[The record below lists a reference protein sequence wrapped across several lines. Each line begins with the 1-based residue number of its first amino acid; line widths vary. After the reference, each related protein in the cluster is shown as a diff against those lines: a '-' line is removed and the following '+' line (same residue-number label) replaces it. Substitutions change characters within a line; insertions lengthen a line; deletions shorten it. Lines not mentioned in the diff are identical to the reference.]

1 MASKSKDVRIEQL
14 RTFEKKLALRLQ
26 QLDQKGISKEKAQ
39 SDPLVKS
46 LKSKIRETNVRIAA
60 VEKFVQINE
69 KLAQAKAQKL
79 AEPEVKKEEKS
90 EPAKDAKQAE
100 PKPKKKEAAA
110 DKEPKKQPAA
120 KDEAPPKEPKKPSVD
135 AGEAAP
141 KKAKKQQSDAAEEAA
156 PKKKAAKKKEE

>member
-46 LKSKIRETNVRIAA
+46 LKSKIRETNVRVAA
-60 VEKFVQINE
+60 IEKFVQLNE

-79 AEPEVKKEEKS
+79 AEPAVKKEEKS
-90 EPAKDAKQAE
+90 EPA
-100 PKPKKKEAAA
+100 PGSKKGRVETQKEG
-110 DKEPKKQPAA
+110 
-120 KDEAPPKEPKKPSVD
+120 SR
-135 AGEAAP
+135 G
-141 KKAKKQQSDAAEEAA
+141 
-156 PKKKAAKKKEE
+156 